1 MWCYRVVVV
10 VGIFAYPCRL
20 AVLGRLNDCLLCIK
34 KEIMKH
40 EFITEN
46 GLTELLA
53 KIEQLLKENKTFS
66 VRPALILDDSNVESF
81 IGFIVE
87 EK

>member
-1 MWCYRVVVV
+1 
-10 VGIFAYPCRL
+10 
-20 AVLGRLNDCLLCIK
+20 
-34 KEIMKH
+34 MKH